1 MLSVIYTIYKTL
13 SMHPT
18 KAYIFPP
25 ISTELSVFSFIQP
38 GVYIRLTSVGFFGSV
53 TSNIFKPL

>member
-1 MLSVIYTIYKTL
+1 MLSIIFTIYKTL

-25 ISTELSVFSFIQP
+25 ISTELSRFIAYP
-38 GVYIRLTSVGFFGSV
+38 AGISIRLTSIGFFGSV